1 MRIPNLWRLI
11 YRTKGQS
18 KAYGSD
24 AIVND
29 LLDQWLYLSLE
40 LLLNI
45 IAALYLWAEDEQ
57 YRNLYSGRI

>member
-1 MRIPNLWRLI
+1 MAAMQ
-11 YRTKGQS
+11 YF
-18 KAYGSD
+18 
-24 AIVND
+24 ND

-57 YRNLYSGRI
+57 YHS